1 MFTIFSKCEHVN
13 YCNKHTNYFA
23 NLGTSHRRDCVKKL
37 SLMFE
42 SKDKNGKSIFNKEIG
57 DTISIL
63 VKTKDNRVQ
72 SAAVVVDTVN
82 QDGCHEFKRIELEI
96 IQSVIKEV

>member
-1 MFTIFSKCEHVN
+1 MKIIIEGKPKELKEFLNEKRALLDAEVSE
-13 YCNKHTNYFA
+13 
-23 NLGTSHRRDCVKKL
+23 KKL

>member
-1 MFTIFSKCEHVN
+1 MK
-13 YCNKHTNYFA
+13 
-23 NLGTSHRRDCVKKL
+23 VKKV

-42 SKDKNGKSIFNKEIG
+42 SKDKNGKSIFNKKIG

>member
-1 MFTIFSKCEHVN
+1 MKIIIEGKPKELKEFLNEKRALLDAEVSE
-13 YCNKHTNYFA
+13 
-23 NLGTSHRRDCVKKL
+23 KKL

-72 SAAVVVDTVN
+72 SAAVVIDTVN